1 MAQISG
7 NINAEGIIS
16 NNAGSLGTQINDT
29 ITITEFKNKNNN
41 LNILRILQ
49 KRINGGT
56 SWNSAS
62 TRIQQITDI
71 TNQGYIEFNPP
82 NNNYGIALGTHQ
94 GEKITITQ
102 NGNIG
107 IGITT
112 PIYKLDVNGNIN
124 LTGNLYKNGSA
135 ISFNNGISLLNDE
148 TFIDNHNEKLQE
160 KNNIFN
166 IIKNGCSSVNF
177 QLNVNYYTGSGSFIT
192 LDTTDLQYG
201 LFMTAAHCVMV
212 NNVVVSQFVL
222 TNPITGNFEFID
234 VNNIYWDGI
243 GDIALIRT
251 NINFTNYSS
260 YPLKLASIN
269 SNTGDTCI
277 LCGNPAGVDNKS
289 YAKGVIRD
297 SQYYE
302 NSGYQIPES
311 LLIDTSGIGGNSGSP
326 ILNYKGEIIGIFTFA
341 FTNYETLGGGSNLS
355 VLNRT
360 LPVLKNLA
368 ITNSDTKRFTTK
380 YFIGIGYYT
389 PSTFPFI
396 LKQNIYNTNI
406 FPNQG
411 ILIDRVN
418 LLSPFTYILFPNDIL
433 LSVIINSI
441 EYPFGVSLGQFC
453 PGIIIYQ
460 QNPNI
465 SIKYLDQSE
474 NYIQKIVPI
483 DLTTYIYAN
492 VSADYD
498 LPLNTAFSTETSE
511 NYKER
516 MQSRLV
522 FLRDKK

>member
-1 MAQISG
+1 M
-7 NINAEGIIS
+7 
-16 NNAGSLGTQINDT
+16 
-29 ITITEFKNKNNN
+29 
-41 LNILRILQ
+41 
-49 KRINGGT
+49 
-56 SWNSAS
+56 
-62 TRIQQITDI
+62 
-71 TNQGYIEFNPP
+71 
-82 NNNYGIALGTHQ
+82 
-94 GEKITITQ
+94 
-102 NGNIG
+102 
-107 IGITT
+107 
-112 PIYKLDVNGNIN
+112 
-124 LTGNLYKNGSA
+124 
-135 ISFNNGISLLNDE
+135 
-148 TFIDNHNEKLQE
+148 
-160 KNNIFN
+160 
-166 IIKNGCSSVNF
+166 
-177 QLNVNYYTGSGSFIT
+177 
-192 LDTTDLQYG
+192 
-201 LFMTAAHCVMV
+201 
-212 NNVVVSQFVL
+212 
-222 TNPITGNFEFID
+222 
-234 VNNIYWDGI
+234 
-243 GDIALIRT
+243 
-251 NINFTNYSS
+251 
-260 YPLKLASIN
+260 
-269 SNTGDTCI
+269 
-277 LCGNPAGVDNKS
+277 
-289 YAKGVIRD
+289 
-297 SQYYE
+297 
-302 NSGYQIPES
+302 
-311 LLIDTSGIGGNSGSP
+311 
-326 ILNYKGEIIGIFTFA
+326 
-341 FTNYETLGGGSNLS
+341 
-355 VLNRT
+355 
-360 LPVLKNLA
+360 LKNLA